1 MKFNEYKGLNLPK
14 IADEILASWKKD
26 NTFSKSISLREGKP
40 SFVFYEGPPSA
51 NGMPGI
57 HHVMARAIKDIFC
70 RYKTQKGFQVHRK
83 AGWDTHGLPVEL
95 GVEKELG
102 ITKDAIGKTISVE
115 AYNEACKKAV
125 MRYTDVWNELTQRIG
140 YWVDMEDPYVT
151 YTSKYM
157 ESVWWLLK
165 QIHDKGLL
173 YKGYTIQPYS
183 PMAGTGLSS
192 HELNQPG
199 TYQDVTDTTITAQF
213 KVIEDH
219 IPQSLKGD
227 IPLYLLAWTTTP
239 WTLPS
244 NTALTVGKNI
254 DYVVISTYNQYTFE
268 PIRVILA
275 KALVSK
281 QFGKKY
287 TLQEKLTEFKEG
299 DKNIPYRIEN
309 ELKGKDLLEIRYEQ
323 LWTKAPL
330 PLSNPENA
338 FRVIVG
344 DFVTTEDGTG
354 IVHTAPT
361 FGADDAKVAK
371 EANPEVPPLL
381 VLDENEN
388 TVPLVDL
395 QGRFRPEVGP
405 LGGRFVKN
413 EYYPDGE
420 APERSTDVEIAIQ
433 LKEENRAFKVE
444 KYVHSYPNCW
454 RTDKPILYYPLDSWF
469 IKVTD
474 VKEEMVRLNQEI
486 NWKPKSTGEGRF
498 GNWLSNANDW
508 NLSRSRFWGIP
519 LPVWRT
525 EDGQETQVMGSIS
538 ELKKAIDYSVEKG
551 MMQENPFQ
559 NFSEG
564 DFTESNYDSIDLHKN
579 VVDQI
584 VLCSPKGQ
592 PMQRESDLIDVW
604 FDSGAM
610 PYAQWHYPFEN
621 KEKIDA
627 GDRFPAD
634 YIAEGVDQTRGWFY
648 TLHAIGTLVFGKKAY
663 KNVVSNGLVLDKS
676 GQKMSKR
683 LGNAVDPFKTLDQY
697 GADATRWYMISNANP
712 CDNLKFDAEGI
723 AEVQRKFFGTLY
735 NTYSFFSL
743 YANIDAFDPKKE
755 TPIPFENRT
764 ELDRWILSELHSL
777 IQLVDAAY
785 EDYEPTKASR
795 AISDFVQEKLSN
807 WYVRLCRRRF
817 WKGEYGP
824 DKIAAYQT
832 LYDCLLTV
840 SKLAAPIA
848 PFYMDRIFQDL
859 TQQATSIHLTD
870 FPTANLGLINSDLE
884 HQINTART
892 LTSLALSL
900 RKKEQVRV
908 RQPLQKMIIPV
919 KNKTERNRIE
929 RITEQLKGEINIKS
943 VELLDD
949 ANSLLVKEIKPYFK
963 ALGPRFGKDV
973 KAVVELIKN
982 LTEEQINLLEGKGT
996 LEVQLNEKN
1005 LTLERS
1011 DVEVS
1016 FKDIEG
1022 WQVAQGGGM
1031 TVALDMT
1038 LTPDLIQEG
1047 IARELV
1053 NRIQNFRKDSGLEVT
1068 DKIAISLKSEP
1079 QLEAAVLKNKN
1090 YILSET
1096 LANNLMF
1103 EPNLTDGLALE
1114 FENIKTIIRINKTS

>member
-1 MKFNEYKGLNLPK
+1 M
-14 IADEILASWKKD
+14 
-26 NTFSKSISLREGKP
+26 
-40 SFVFYEGPPSA
+40 
-51 NGMPGI
+51 
-57 HHVMARAIKDIFC
+57 
-70 RYKTQKGFQVHRK
+70 
-83 AGWDTHGLPVEL
+83 
-95 GVEKELG
+95 
-102 ITKDAIGKTISVE
+102 
-115 AYNEACKKAV
+115 
-125 MRYTDVWNELTQRIG
+125 
-140 YWVDMEDPYVT
+140 
-151 YTSKYM
+151 
-157 ESVWWLLK
+157 
-165 QIHDKGLL
+165 
-173 YKGYTIQPYS
+173 
-183 PMAGTGLSS
+183 
-192 HELNQPG
+192 
-199 TYQDVTDTTITAQF
+199 
-213 KVIEDH
+213 
-219 IPQSLKGD
+219 
-227 IPLYLLAWTTTP
+227 
-239 WTLPS
+239 
-244 NTALTVGKNI
+244 
-254 DYVVISTYNQYTFE
+254 
-268 PIRVILA
+268 
-275 KALVSK
+275 
-281 QFGKKY
+281 GKK
-287 TLQEKLTEFKEG
+287 
-299 DKNIPYRIEN
+299 
-309 ELKGKDLLEIRYEQ
+309 
-323 LWTKAPL
+323 
-330 PLSNPENA
+330 
-338 FRVIVG
+338 
-344 DFVTTEDGTG
+344 
-354 IVHTAPT
+354 
-361 FGADDAKVAK
+361 
-371 EANPEVPPLL
+371 
-381 VLDENEN
+381 
-388 TVPLVDL
+388 
-395 QGRFRPEVGP
+395 
-405 LGGRFVKN
+405 
-413 EYYPDGE
+413 
-420 APERSTDVEIAIQ
+420 
-433 LKEENRAFKVE
+433 
-444 KYVHSYPNCW
+444 
-454 RTDKPILYYPLDSWF
+454 
-469 IKVTD
+469 
-474 VKEEMVRLNQEI
+474 
-486 NWKPKSTGEGRF
+486 
-498 GNWLSNANDW
+498 
-508 NLSRSRFWGIP
+508 
-519 LPVWRT
+519 
-525 EDGQETQVMGSIS
+525 QVMGSIS

-712 CDNLKFDAEGI
+712 WDNLKFDAEGI

-949 ANSLLVKEIKPYFK
+949 ANSLLVKEIKPNFK

-1005 LTLERS
+1005 LNLERS

-1016 FKDIEG
+1016 FKEIEG
-1022 WQVAQGGGM
+1022 WQVAQGAGM

-1096 LANNLMF
+1096 LANNLTF